1 MLILH
6 PLASPA
12 PVLKKQVRGR
22 DVSDKNA
29 FPRTSAVRFTLRVPR
44 ALGARG
50 AVLRLH
56 TEGEARDLPFSFS
69 EVRGGWDVYLLS
81 LSLFKFTPKTGGF
94 FEYELLFL
102 RGADTLFSHTEDQV
116 HLTLSPVSIPNGRFY
131 LTVYAD
137 DFRTPRVTWGRTMY
151 HVFVDRFAP
160 GGGFKRRDAVYHK
173 RWEEEI
179 VQYPAYPGA
188 HVENNELFGGT
199 LWGVREKLPYLK
211 SLGVGMLYLSPIF
224 RAYSNHKYDTAD
236 YAEADLGFGG
246 ESALRA
252 LLDECKKYDIIVVL
266 DGVFN
271 HTGDHSRYFER
282 RGDYG
287 GQGAYRS
294 LTSPYADWYSFS
306 EFPDHYEAWWGIPIL
321 PRLRL
326 ENPAVREYFL
336 GEKGILAHYMEMGV
350 GGWRLDVAD
359 ELPNSFLDALR
370 ERVKGET
377 GGDGVIFGEVW
388 ENAAAKISYG
398 KRRRYL
404 LGSQLDGV
412 MNYPLRKG
420 LVAFAR
426 DGDARALCRV
436 LRELWASYPTPVCH
450 ALMNVL
456 STHDTARILT
466 ELGDVRAEG
475 RSMAELRDLR
485 LSDGERALAKARLFI
500 AAALQY
506 TVFGIPSL
514 FYGDEAGLEGYGD
527 PFCRRTFPWGCEDKK
542 IQTFYRQLGAIRCE
556 NSVLCDGDFRILCE
570 REHAL
575 AFSRK
580 NAEGH
585 IIVAANRGE
594 TPFEMQLPASGVEL
608 LLGKREKKGK
618 ITVPCDSVRIWRIDN
633 VQKAVG
639 EMDEKQQSRK

>member
-1 MLILH
+1 MLIAW
-6 PLASPA
+6 PTQAPA
-12 PVLKKQVRGR
+12 PILKKRVQGR
-22 DVSDKNA
+22 DESDKNA
-29 FPRTSAVRFTLRVPR
+29 FPRTVAVSFILRIPR

-56 TEGEARDLPFSFS
+56 ADGAGYRDCPFAFTRT
-69 EVRGGWDVYLLS
+69 RGGWDEYALTLP
-81 LSLFKFTPKTGGF
+81 LFEITPEAGGF

-102 RGADTLFSHTEDQV
+102 RGADTLFSHTKDQV
-116 HLTLSPVSIPNGRFY
+116 HMTLSPVSNGRFF
-131 LTVYAD
+131 LTVYD
-137 DFRTPRVTWGRTMY
+137 EKLETPRPLWGRTMY
-151 HVFVDRFAP
+151 HVFVDRFAR
-160 GGGFKRRDAVYHK
+160 GGGFKRRDAVYHCK
-173 RWEEEI
+173 WEEEI
-179 VQYPAYPGA
+179 AQYPAYPGA

-211 SLGVGMLYLSPIF
+211 SLGVGMLYLSPVF

-236 YAEADLGFGG
+236 YAEVDLGFGG

-294 LTSPYADWYSFS
+294 QASPYAGWYTFTD
-306 EFPDHYEAWWGIPIL
+306 FPDGYEAWWGIPIL

-326 ENPAVREYFL
+326 EDPAVRAYFL
-336 GEKGILAHYMEMGV
+336 GTRGIVAHYMRLGV

-359 ELPNSFLDALR
+359 ELPDLFLEELR
-370 ERVKGET
+370 LRVKSET
-377 GGDGVIFGEVW
+377 GDNGVIFGEVW
-388 ENAAAKISYG
+388 ENAAAKIAYG

-404 LGSQLDGV
+404 LGAQLDGV
-412 MNYPLRKG
+412 MNYPLREG
-420 LVAFAR
+420 LIAFAR
-426 DGDARALCRV
+426 DGDALTLCRV

-450 ALMNVL
+450 TLMNLL
-456 STHDTARILT
+456 STHDTVRILT
-466 ELGDVRAEG
+466 ELGGVRAEG
-475 RSMAELRDLR
+475 YTMAELRDLR
-485 LSDGERALAKARLFI
+485 LSNAEKALAKKWLLI

-514 FYGDEAGLEGYGD
+514 FYGDEAGVQGYGD
-527 PFCRRTFPWGCEDKK
+527 PFCRRAFPWGREDKE
-542 IQTFYRQLGAIRCE
+542 IQAFYRQLGAIRCE
-556 NSVLCDGDFRILCE
+556 NSAFCDGDFSVLCE
-570 REHAL
+570 RAHAL
-575 AFSRK
+575 AFSRQNAK
-580 NAEGH
+580 NH
-585 IIVAANRGE
+585 IIVAANRGKE
-594 TPFEMQLPASGVEL
+594 PFALRLPADAVEL
-608 LLGKREKKGK
+608 LSGKREKKGK

-639 EMDEKQQSRK
+639 EMDEKQQPRK